1 MDTDT
6 MFMNMEEILSVSRKL
21 LMMLEGQSTLMPH
34 EQMLGMCR
42 VLGTVALC
50 KSGVW
55 CSGPSPEYIPLFT
68 LYIPLCNLTPPG
80 RCFSHLSKEIHES
93 YTPYLQVILPQ
104 LQNKTK
110 HVITVTPL
118 RLCCSTIPCAPP
130 TKSPSR
136 TIPMLQLY

>member
-50 KSGVW
+50 KSGV
-55 CSGPSPEYIPLFT
+55 
-68 LYIPLCNLTPPG
+68 
-80 RCFSHLSKEIHES
+80 
-93 YTPYLQVILPQ
+93 
-104 LQNKTK
+104 
-110 HVITVTPL
+110 
-118 RLCCSTIPCAPP
+118 
-130 TKSPSR
+130 
-136 TIPMLQLY
+136 